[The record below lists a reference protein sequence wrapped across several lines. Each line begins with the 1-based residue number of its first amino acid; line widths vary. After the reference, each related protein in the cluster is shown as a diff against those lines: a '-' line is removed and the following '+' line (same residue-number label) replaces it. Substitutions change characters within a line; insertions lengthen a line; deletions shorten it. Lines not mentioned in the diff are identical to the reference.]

1 MNMDFAARM
10 RAAMK
15 LMQEQ
20 KLMEATR
27 VIQSALSGVNQPGC
41 GCRRGVAPPWKWSC
55 LVGRQPERLV
65 HGSARPG
72 RIPRN
77 AAVLLG

>member
-1 MNMDFAARM
+1 MQVMNVDFAARM

-27 VIQSALSGVNQPGC
+27 VIQSACP
-41 GCRRGVAPPWKWSC
+41 A
-55 LVGRQPERLV
+55 
-65 HGSARPG
+65 
-72 RIPRN
+72 
-77 AAVLLG
+77 